1 MASVACSTTV
11 NPYLDIKGGAG
22 RVGHAELTIGGSTL
36 YVADE
41 PPEIGAISPST
52 LRQRAKAVRG

>member
-1 MASVACSTTV
+1 M
-11 NPYLDIKGGAG
+11 
-22 RVGHAELTIGGSTL
+22 GHAELTIGGSTL

-52 LRQRAKAVRG
+52 LQQRAKAVRG